1 MGLLD
6 LQTNLKNYKF
16 GEPPAGD
23 RPGGG
28 NSGQPYIKMLG
39 IDRVGE
45 IVVNLT

>member
-16 GEPPAGD
+16 GQAPASD

-28 NSGQPYIKMLG
+28 NSGQPYIKNP
-39 IDRVGE
+39 IDSN
-45 IVVNLT
+45 IIP